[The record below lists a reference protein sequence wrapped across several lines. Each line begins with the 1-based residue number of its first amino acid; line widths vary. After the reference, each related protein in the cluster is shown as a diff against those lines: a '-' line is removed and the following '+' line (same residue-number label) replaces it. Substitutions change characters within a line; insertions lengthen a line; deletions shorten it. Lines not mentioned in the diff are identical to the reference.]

1 MQDARV
7 LRCGIGRGM
16 MAPMKKTISGLTTFW
31 RAAVLSTLA
40 AALLAGCA
48 GQRPARSLADNEIQ
62 RVMRREGV
70 QGLAMATIEGG
81 KVGKVR
87 VFGQRNAALGMP
99 LTDRTILYAASLS
112 KTAFAYLVLQLADE
126 GKLDLDAPLPRLLP
140 RPLPFYRER
149 PWDYADLAEDP
160 RWKAITPRMLL
171 THGAGFA
178 NFRWL
183 EPDERLRIHFS
194 PGSRYAY
201 SGEGYQLLQMVLEA
215 GLGLDVGYEMQR
227 RVFDRFKMTR
237 TSMRWR
243 ADFADNAAE
252 GYAFDGV
259 VQPHER
265 RFRVRAA
272 GSMDTTIA
280 DQARL
285 WAGIMRGEG
294 LSADSRAALVKG
306 SLPIVSR
313 HQFPTLQAD
322 DGIWPQGLSA
332 GLGVVTF
339 QDRSGAAWF
348 KGGHDD
354 WTANFVLCLE
364 RGQRCVIL
372 MSNDV
377 RAEALYPELTRLALG
392 ETDMPWSWEYSGY
405 GQP

>member
-1 MQDARV
+1 
-7 LRCGIGRGM
+7 
-16 MAPMKKTISGLTTFW
+16 MAPMKIK
-31 RAAVLSTLA
+31 RRSTA
-40 AALLAGCA
+40 FLLAGTVAGLLSACA
-48 GQRPARSLADNEIQ
+48 APQRPARDLGDGEIQ

-87 VFGQRNAALGMP
+87 AFGQRNVALGQP
-99 LTDRTILYAASLS
+99 LTADTIMYGASLT

-126 GKLDLDAPLPRLLP
+126 GRIDLDAPLSRLLA
-140 RPLPFYRER
+140 RPLPFYREK
-149 PWDYADLAEDP
+149 PWDYADLADDP

-183 EPDERLRIHFS
+183 EPDERLRIHFE

-227 RVFDRFKMTR
+227 RVFDRFEMRR
-237 TSMRWR
+237 TSLRWR
-243 ADFADNAAE
+243 AEFAENVAD
-252 GYAFDGV
+252 GYAFDGSA
-259 VQPHER
+259 QAHER
-265 RFRVRAA
+265 RYRVRAA

-280 DQARL
+280 DQARF
-285 WAGIMRGEG
+285 WAGVMRGDG

-306 SLPIVSR
+306 WLPIASR
-313 HQFPTLQAD
+313 HQFPTLA
-322 DGIWPQGLSA
+322 GETASWPQALAA

-339 QDRSGAAWF
+339 QDRGGPAWF
-348 KGGHDD
+348 KGGHDE
-354 WTANFVLCLE
+354 WTANLALCLE
-364 RGQRCVIL
+364 RGQRCVVFL
-372 MSNDV
+372 SNDV
-377 RAEALYPELTRLALG
+377 RAEQLYPELTRLALG
-392 ETDMPWSWEYSGY
+392 DTAMPWSWEYSDY